1 VGGADAVARAQ
12 CIADCRCSKEAA
24 AKEVALRWSA
34 LTRPVAYASGASIV
48 AGYLAVP
55 SGATEKS
62 HCTCLTEVYRIVTF
76 VDYSFFIY
84 HFFRNASF

>member
-55 SGATEKS
+55 SGATEVALHLS
-62 HCTCLTEVYRIVTF
+62 YRGLSYYNI
-76 VDYSFFIY
+76 
-84 HFFRNASF
+84 R